1 MATFIKAGLWTKKK
15 EGYKGEL
22 NLDQLIESTIPSSKY
37 KVYTALLTQSGTAS
51 PVANILENTL
61 GEDPIWTR
69 DSVGNFYAD
78 SISNLF
84 TTSKTFTIVTNR
96 ELTTLQF
103 ISVQSET
110 QIYLE
115 QIDRVTGTYS
125 DNMSEIPIE
134 IRVYN

>member
-1 MATFIKAGLWTKKK
+1 MPTFIKTGFWEKARK
-15 EGYKGEL
+15 GYKEWL
-22 NLDQLIESTIPSSKY
+22 NLDQFIESKIPVPTY
-37 KVYTALLTQSGTAS
+37 KVYTALLTQTGTDA
-51 PVANILENTL
+51 PVAIVLENTL
-61 GEDPIWTR
+61 GEDPIWKR
-69 DSVGNFYAD
+69 ESVGNFYVD

-84 TTSKTFTIVTNR
+84 TTNKTFTIVTNR

-115 QIDRVTGTYS
+115 QIDRVTSAYV